1 MNKGHFNERIEPMQ
15 MFRRF
20 FQSNLG
26 WALIAGIA
34 VGAAGTLGFLQTR
47 VPARAEPG
55 DERALSAGDL
65 EILAAFDSASAK
77 LVEAVAP
84 SVVYI
89 RTQMG
94 EGSGVVYRPDGYII
108 TNSHVVGGSKTV
120 DVFLADGRET
130 KGEVI
135 ADPADPLADVA
146 VIKVPEKNLIAARF
160 GDSFEVKPGQLALA
174 IGAPFGLPQS
184 VSFGHVSANGR
195 TAPWVIGG
203 KAYLNMIQTDAAINP
218 GNSGGPLLNYK
229 GEVIGINTIINTTTG
244 ASSGVGFAIP
254 SNTVRL
260 VADQLIANGKVIRAY
275 LGLTPENLK
284 PFEVKKFGVQQG
296 TVVRNVEE
304 GSAAAKAGIKPGDI
318 ITEIQGRRIRG
329 EQDLRDAMLI
339 HKPGTSVIIKY
350 IRSGKV
356 QTVSVQLTGRPD
368 LLAQTEE
375 RTAPPGFDEP
385 APRSDAA
392 APVALGVRIRD
403 LTTEEKAQYG
413 SGVMVTQVEPGSPAE
428 AAGIPVGAVIQKLGD
443 VAVTSP
449 DQLKELISR
458 IRRGART
465 TITYSVRQGGV
476 FAKVT
481 QTIEF

>member
-1 MNKGHFNERIEPMQ
+1 MQ

-47 VPARAEPG
+47 VPARAEPN
-55 DERALSAGDL
+55 DERVLNAQDL
-65 EILAAFDSASAK
+65 EVLAAFDSASAK
-77 LVEAVAP
+77 LVEKVSP

-89 RTQMG
+89 RTRMG

-120 DVFLADGRET
+120 DVFLADGRQT

-146 VIKVPEKNLIAARF
+146 VIKVPEKDLIAAQF
-160 GDSFEVKPGQLALA
+160 GDSFNVKPGQIAIA
-174 IGAPFGLPQS
+174 IGAPFGLPES
-184 VSFGHVSANGR
+184 VSFGHISANGR

-244 ASSGVGFAIP
+244 VSSGVGFAIP
-254 SNTVRL
+254 ANTVRL
-260 VADQLIANGKVIRAY
+260 VADQLIANGKVTRAY

-284 PFEVKKFGVQQG
+284 PFEIEQYGIQQG
-296 TVVRNVEE
+296 AIVRNVEE
-304 GSAAAKAGIKPGDI
+304 GSAAAKAGIKPNDI
-318 ITEIQGRRIRG
+318 VTEIAGRRIRG

-339 HKPGTSVIIKY
+339 HKPGQSVVIK
-350 IRSGKV
+350 IVRDGKV
-356 QTVSVQLTGRPD
+356 QTVNAQLTGRPD
-368 LLAQTEE
+368 LLAQAEE
-375 RTAPPGFDEP
+375 PV
-385 APRSDAA
+385 APREFSEQPQPDAQ
-392 APVALGVRIRD
+392 APVTLGVRIRE
-403 LTTEEKAQYG
+403 LTTEEKAQFG

-428 AAGIPVGAVIQKLGD
+428 EAGIPVGAVIQRLGD
-443 VAVTSP
+443 VAITGP
-449 DQLKELISR
+449 DQLKELVSR
-458 IRRGART
+458 LRRGART
-465 TITYSVRQGGV
+465 TITYSMNQGGV
-476 FAKVT
+476 SAKIT
-481 QTIEF
+481 QTIQF

>member
-1 MNKGHFNERIEPMQ
+1 
-15 MFRRF
+15 
-20 FQSNLG
+20 
-26 WALIAGIA
+26 
-34 VGAAGTLGFLQTR
+34 
-47 VPARAEPG
+47 
-55 DERALSAGDL
+55 
-65 EILAAFDSASAK
+65 
-77 LVEAVAP
+77 
-84 SVVYI
+84 
-89 RTQMG
+89 MG

-356 QTVSVQLTGRPD
+356 QTV
-368 LLAQTEE
+368 
-375 RTAPPGFDEP
+375 
-385 APRSDAA
+385 
-392 APVALGVRIRD
+392 
-403 LTTEEKAQYG
+403 
-413 SGVMVTQVEPGSPAE
+413 
-428 AAGIPVGAVIQKLGD
+428 
-443 VAVTSP
+443 
-449 DQLKELISR
+449 
-458 IRRGART
+458 
-465 TITYSVRQGGV
+465 
-476 FAKVT
+476 
-481 QTIEF
+481 

>member
-1 MNKGHFNERIEPMQ
+1 MQ

-47 VPARAEPG
+47 VPAQAEPN
-55 DERALSAGDL
+55 DQRLLNAQDL
-65 EILAAFDSASAK
+65 EILAALDTASAK
-77 LVEAVAP
+77 LVEKVSP
-84 SVVYI
+84 SVAYI

-108 TNSHVVGGSKTV
+108 TNSHVVGSSKTV
-120 DVFLADGRET
+120 DVFLADGRQT

-146 VIKVPEKNLIAARF
+146 VIKVPEDDLVPAQF
-160 GDSFEVKPGQLALA
+160 GDSFEVKPGQIAIA
-174 IGAPFGLPQS
+174 IGAPFGLPES

-218 GNSGGPLLNYK
+218 GNSGGPLLNYR

-244 ASSGVGFAIP
+244 VNAGVGFAIP

-260 VADQLIANGKVIRAY
+260 VADQLIANGKVVRAY

-284 PFEVKKFGVQQG
+284 PVEVKKFGVQQG
-296 TVVRNVEE
+296 AIVRNVEE
-304 GSAAAKAGIKPGDI
+304 GSAAAKAGMKPGDI
-318 ITEIQGRRIRG
+318 VTEIQGRRIRG

-339 HKPGTSVIIKY
+339 HKPGSSVVIKL
-350 IRSGKV
+350 IRDGKV
-356 QTVSVQLTGRPD
+356 QSVTAQLTGRPD
-368 LLAQTEE
+368 LLSQAT
-375 RTAPPGFDEP
+375 PGSQPRVFDESNAQP
-385 APRSDAA
+385 DAS
-392 APVALGVRIRD
+392 APVTLGVRIRE
-403 LTTEEKAQYG
+403 LTTEEKGQYG

-428 AAGIPVGAVIQKLGD
+428 MAGIPVGAVIQKLGD
-443 VAVTSP
+443 QSITSAE
-449 DQLKELISR
+449 QLKNLISR
-458 IRRGART
+458 MRPGART
-465 TITYSVRQGGV
+465 TITYSMNRNGV
-476 FAKVT
+476 SAKVT
-481 QTIEF
+481 QTIQF

>member
-1 MNKGHFNERIEPMQ
+1 MQ

-47 VPARAEPG
+47 VPARAEPN
-55 DERALSAGDL
+55 DERVLSAQDL
-65 EILAAFDSASAK
+65 ELLAALDSASAK
-77 LVEAVAP
+77 LVEKVSP
-84 SVVYI
+84 SVVYL
-89 RTQMG
+89 RTRMG

-146 VIKVPEKNLIAARF
+146 VIKVPEEDLIAARF
-160 GDSFEVKPGQLALA
+160 GDSFEVKPGQIAIA
-174 IGAPFGLPQS
+174 IGAPFGLPES

-244 ASSGVGFAIP
+244 VSSGVGFAIP
-254 SNTVRL
+254 ANTVRL
-260 VADQLIANGKVIRAY
+260 VADQLIANGKVLRAY

-284 PFEVKKFGVQQG
+284 PFEVEKFGVRQG
-296 TVVRNVEE
+296 AIVRNVEE
-304 GSAAAKAGIKPGDI
+304 GSAAAKAGIKAGDI
-318 ITEIQGRRIRG
+318 VTEIQGRRIRG

-339 HKPGTSVIIKY
+339 HKPGTSAVIKF
-350 IRSGKV
+350 IRNGKV
-356 QTVSVQLTGRPD
+356 QSVTAQLTGRPD
-368 LLAQTEE
+368 LLAQVEE
-375 RTAPPGFDEP
+375 QTAPPPFDEP
-385 APRSDAA
+385 APQPDAA

-403 LTTEEKAQYG
+403 LTTEEKAQFG
-413 SGVMVTQVEPGSPAE
+413 SGVIVTQVEPRSPAD
-428 AAGIPVGAVIQKLGD
+428 AAGIPVGAVIQKLGE

-449 DQLKELISR
+449 EQLRELISR
-458 IRRGART
+458 LRPGART
-465 TITYSVRQGGV
+465 TITYSVNQNGV
-476 FAKVT
+476 SARVT
-481 QTIEF
+481 QTIQF

>member
-1 MNKGHFNERIEPMQ
+1 MQ

-47 VPARAEPG
+47 VPARAEPN
-55 DERALSAGDL
+55 DERVLSAQDL
-65 EILAAFDSASAK
+65 ELLAALDSASAK
-77 LVEAVAP
+77 LVEKVSP
-84 SVVYI
+84 SVVYL
-89 RTQMG
+89 RTRMG

-146 VIKVPEKNLIAARF
+146 VIKVPEDDLIAARF
-160 GDSFEVKPGQLALA
+160 GDSFEVKPGQIAIA
-174 IGAPFGLPQS
+174 IGAPFGLPES

-244 ASSGVGFAIP
+244 VSSGVGFAIP
-254 SNTVRL
+254 ANTVRL
-260 VADQLIANGKVIRAY
+260 VADQLIADGKVTRAY

-284 PFEVKKFGVQQG
+284 PFEVEKFGVQQG
-296 TVVRNVEE
+296 AVVRNVEE
-304 GSAAAKAGIKPGDI
+304 GSAASKAGIKPGDI

-339 HKPGTSVIIKY
+339 HKPGTSVVIKF
-350 IRSGKV
+350 IRDGKV
-356 QTVSVQLTGRPD
+356 QSGTAQLTGRPD
-368 LLAQTEE
+368 LLAQADEPTM
-375 RTAPPGFDEP
+375 PPGFETEP
-385 APRSDAA
+385 APQPEEA
-392 APVALGVRIRD
+392 APVTLGVRIRD
-403 LTTEEKAQYG
+403 LTTEEKAQFG
-413 SGVMVTQVEPGSPAE
+413 SGVIVTQVEPNSPAD
-428 AAGIPVGAVIQKLGD
+428 AAGIPAGAVIQKLGE
-443 VAVTSP
+443 VSITSP
-449 DQLKELISR
+449 DQLKDLISR
-458 IRRGART
+458 LRRGART
-465 TITYSVRQGGV
+465 TITYSVNQNGV
-476 FAKVT
+476 SAKVT
-481 QTIEF
+481 QTIQF

>member
-1 MNKGHFNERIEPMQ
+1 MQ

-47 VPARAEPG
+47 VPARAEPN
-55 DERALSAGDL
+55 DERVLSAQDL
-65 EILAAFDSASAK
+65 ELLAALDSASAK
-77 LVEAVAP
+77 LVEKVSP
-84 SVVYI
+84 SVVYL
-89 RTQMG
+89 RTRMG

-146 VIKVPEKNLIAARF
+146 VIKVPEEDLIAARF
-160 GDSFEVKPGQLALA
+160 GDSFEVKPGQIAIA
-174 IGAPFGLPQS
+174 IGAPFGLPES

-244 ASSGVGFAIP
+244 VSSGVGFAIP
-254 SNTVRL
+254 ANTVRL
-260 VADQLIANGKVIRAY
+260 VADQLIANGEVLRAY

-284 PFEVKKFGVQQG
+284 PFEVEKFGVRQG
-296 TVVRNVEE
+296 AIVRNVEE
-304 GSAAAKAGIKPGDI
+304 GSAAAKAGIMAGDI
-318 ITEIQGRRIRG
+318 VTEIQGRRIRG

-339 HKPGTSVIIKY
+339 HKPGTSAVIKL
-350 IRSGKV
+350 IRNGKV
-356 QTVSVQLTGRPD
+356 QSVTAQLTGRPD
-368 LLAQTEE
+368 LLAQAEE
-375 RTAPPGFDEP
+375 QTAPPPFDEP
-385 APRSDAA
+385 APQPDAA

-403 LTTEEKAQYG
+403 LTTEEKAQFG
-413 SGVMVTQVEPGSPAE
+413 SGAIVTQVEPRSPAD
-428 AAGIPVGAVIQKLGD
+428 AAGIPVGAVIQKLGE

-458 IRRGART
+458 LRPGART
-465 TITYSVRQGGV
+465 TITYSVNQNGV
-476 FAKVT
+476 SAKVT
-481 QTIEF
+481 QTIQF